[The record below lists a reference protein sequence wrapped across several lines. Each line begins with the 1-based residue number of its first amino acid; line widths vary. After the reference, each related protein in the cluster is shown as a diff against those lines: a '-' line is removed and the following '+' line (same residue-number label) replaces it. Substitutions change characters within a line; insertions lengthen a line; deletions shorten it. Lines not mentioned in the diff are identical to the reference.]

1 VLAPG
6 VEVTA
11 PEELPE
17 LDEDEDEPSPE
28 PDEEEPS
35 SHPPESSPDAPED
48 ESSLDDELYGSLDVV
63 DDVDVLVVGVAFFAP
78 LASAG
83 SSPS

>member
-11 PEELPE
+11 PEELSE
-17 LDEDEDEPSPE
+17 LDEDEGEPSPA

-35 SHPPESSPDAPED
+35 SQPEAPED
-48 ESSLDDELYGSLDVV
+48 ESSLDDESYGSLDVA
-63 DDVDVLVVGVAFFAP
+63 DDVDVLVVGVVFFAT

>member
-1 VLAPG
+1 MLAPG

-11 PEELPE
+11 PEELSVPE
-17 LDEDEDEPSPE
+17 EDEDEPSPE
-28 PDEEEPS
+28 PDEEE
-35 SHPPESSPDAPED
+35 SSPDASED
-48 ESSLDDELYGSLDVV
+48 ESSLDDESYGSLDVA
-63 DDVDVLVVGVAFFAP
+63 DDVDVLDVGVTFFAT